1 MPLFSPC
8 LPLSSALLAEQLLRC
23 YILWFFMFENISL
36 LFNGSADCDILKWSL
51 CPLQSCFIVFWPGL
65 LLCRSPRP
73 ILTVFP
79 FVNTV
84 SFLGIDFL
92 KNYFFISSVQS
103 ISHVWLL
110 LTPWITAGQASLSIT
125 NCWSSL
131 KPMSIKLKMPSNHP
145 ILCRPLLLLPS
156 IFPSI
161 KVLFQWISTLH

>member
-1 MPLFSPC
+1 
-8 LPLSSALLAEQLLRC
+8 
-23 YILWFFMFENISL
+23 MFENISL

-103 ISHVWLL
+103 ISHGCTCVPPSETLL
-110 LTPWITAGQASLSIT
+110 PPPSPSHPSGFSQCTDFEFPVS
-125 NCWSSL
+125 C
-131 KPMSIKLKMPSNHP
+131 IKLGLVIYFTYFTILFLSNHP
-145 ILCRPLLLLPS
+145 TLTFSQSPKFCSLYLCSFCCLAYRVIITIVLNS
-156 IFPSI
+156 IYMC
-161 KVLFQWISTLH
+161 